1 MATAVQPEKIL
12 KELAN
17 LWVDLAKEDSAKS
30 ANGVIRA
37 CSMTLLIASASEEDA
52 ESAAETAAELLRA
65 HPGRAISLR
74 FQTSG
79 ESVLESRV
87 FARCWMPYGQ
97 RQQLCSEQIE
107 ISASMDRLADVYAAV
122 LGITVPDLPVVLW
135 TTTPSLLFRPEFAE
149 MLMLARTVIIDT
161 AKLPDTRLALTRV
174 NELFQQGWRMKD
186 LNWSRLTVWREA
198 IAHVFEHDSW
208 RELIPL
214 IDAVTISHRGTTLS
228 TDVCYMAAWLGARL
242 PAAKITFI
250 NGAENVDE
258 GVQSVSIAAGV
269 RHASVSSSESGRLAI
284 DVDGKQHQ
292 VLMPPQTEQALL
304 HEELSIAGRDPI
316 FEQALTGAVKYS
328 GASNV

>member
-30 ANGVIRA
+30 ANGIIRA
-37 CSMTLLIASASEEDA
+37 CSMTLLIASATEEDA
-52 ESAAETAAELLRA
+52 ESAAETAAELLRS

-79 ESVLESRV
+79 ENVLESRV

-107 ISASMDRLADVYAAV
+107 ISASMDRLTDVYAAV

-135 TTTPSLLFRPEFAE
+135 TKTSSLLFRPEFAE
-149 MLMLARTVIIDT
+149 MLMLARTVVVDT
-161 AKLPDTRLALTRV
+161 AQIEDTGMTLARV
-174 NELFQQGWRMKD
+174 IELFRKGWRMKD
-186 LNWSRLTVWREA
+186 LNWARLTIWREA
-198 IAHVFEHDSW
+198 IAQIFEHDSW
-208 RELIPL
+208 LELIPHV
-214 IDAVTISHRGTTLS
+214 DDVTISHRRMTLS
-228 TDVCYMAAWLGARL
+228 TDACYMAAWLAARL
-242 PAAKITFI
+242 PAAKISFVS
-250 NGAENVDE
+250 GAENLDE

-269 RHASVSSSESGRLAI
+269 RHASVSASESGRLAI
-284 DVDGKQHQ
+284 DIDGMQHQ

-304 HEELSIAGRDPI
+304 NEELSIAGRDPI
-316 FEQALTGAVKYS
+316 YEQALTGA
-328 GASNV
+328 ASYC